1 MSKRIKRLLILAG
14 ALIAVGFVA
23 LMAGLLTE
31 LSAAGQP
38 VSAGLNRQNLSETV
52 MVLGGGAASVGA
64 FVALM
69 AALAYLIQ
77 VMRGDN

>member
-1 MSKRIKRLLILAG
+1 MTKRIKRLLILAG
-14 ALIAVGFVA
+14 VLIAVGFIA

-31 LSAAGQP
+31 LSEAGQP
-38 VSAGLNRQNLSETV
+38 NATGLSRQGISEMM
-52 MVLGGGAASVGA
+52 MVLGGGVASAGA

-77 VMRGDN
+77 VVRGDS